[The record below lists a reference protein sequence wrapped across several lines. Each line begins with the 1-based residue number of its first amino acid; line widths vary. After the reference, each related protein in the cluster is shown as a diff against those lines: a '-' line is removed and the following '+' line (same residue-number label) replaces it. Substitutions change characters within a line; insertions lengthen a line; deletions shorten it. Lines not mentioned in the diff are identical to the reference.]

1 MSDEIEQHVREELQ
15 QLLDESPQLAPTQ
28 FIDGD
33 KLTTVA
39 VCDGVPQIAKSEL
52 PATTRF
58 ACPSLAQLHGT
69 PVCRI
74 YNLMQSLR
82 RLNEERQQEAAA
94 QILSQT
100 AVEEVDGVKMEAPQ
114 LPPSPEVIN
123 STIGGET
130 DLRTKPNGHGMF
142 QNLQALQQRFHQL
155 LAQHPELDPLVLG
168 TPKGSVEIRV
178 AGQRLSLNPTPLP
191 GHPYSEVHQTPQVR
205 LYLLHK
211 TIQGL
216 EAALCGKAAEIEVT
230 RPGRRHRAAEKLA
243 QHLGQMKC
251 GNLVVPVRR
260 SRKNLFVGG
269 PAREIIYPPMKVRLT
284 PQGAL
289 AEEEAQQEPL
299 GHTRVE
305 YGALLP
311 EVKALLSAF
320 FAYLSSKVSNESR
333 CH

>member
-1 MSDEIEQHVREELQ
+1 MSDEIEHRVSEELQ
-15 QLLDESPQLAPTQ
+15 QLLDENPQLAPTQ

-39 VCDGVPQIAKSEL
+39 VCDGVPQIAKSEI
-52 PATTRF
+52 PAAIRF
-58 ACPSLAQLHGT
+58 DCPHITQLDGT

-74 YNLMQSLR
+74 YNLMQSLQC
-82 RLNEERQQEAAA
+82 LNEECQEEAAA
-94 QILSQT
+94 QILSQA

-114 LPPSPEVIN
+114 LPSSPEVIN
-123 STIGGET
+123 STLSGET
-130 DLRTKPNGHGMF
+130 DLRTEPSAHGMF
-142 QNLQALQQRFHQL
+142 QNLQALQRRFHQM
-155 LAQHPELDPLVLG
+155 LAQHPELDPLALR
-168 TPKGSVEIRV
+168 TPKGSVELRV
-178 AGQRLSLNPTPLP
+178 SGQRLSLNPTPLQ
-191 GHPYSEVHQTPQVR
+191 GRPYAEVHQTPQVR

-216 EAALCGKAAEIEVT
+216 EAALCGMSGEIEVT

-243 QHLGQMKC
+243 QHLEQLKC

-269 PAREIIYPPMKVRLT
+269 PAREIIYPPTKVRLT
-284 PQGAL
+284 HQGGL

-299 GHTRVE
+299 GHARVE

-333 CH
+333 RH